1 MNKLRIWL
9 IHKLGG
15 IVLGDIKY
23 KVAVEDYWDKVH
35 VSKYLY
41 ISSEDYAKEN
51 AESIEHELARLLAE
65 EMLKKGCVFFYG
77 PHKDHGDLCIGA
89 GCTAL
94 KLRERTSCHYPDHL
108 VFEEDK
114 INEST

>member
-1 MNKLRIWL
+1 MNKLHIWL

-23 KVAVEDYWDKVH
+23 KEVVEDYWDKVH
-35 VSKYLY
+35 VSASIYV
-41 ISSEDYAKEN
+41 SPEN
-51 AESIEHELARLLAE
+51 YTKKHAGPIEHELAHLLAE

-77 PHKDHGDLCIGA
+77 PHKDHGDLRIGA

-108 VFEEDK
+108 VFEEATDD
-114 INEST
+114 ET